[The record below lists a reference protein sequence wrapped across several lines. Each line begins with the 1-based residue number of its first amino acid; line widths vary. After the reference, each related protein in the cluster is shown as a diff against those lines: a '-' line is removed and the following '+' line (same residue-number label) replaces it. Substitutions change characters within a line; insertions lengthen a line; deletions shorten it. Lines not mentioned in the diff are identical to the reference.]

1 LRSSCSIAHPGSKA
15 GRDVGLA
22 RGSAWRDV
30 WGAKPRNETG
40 MTGEG
45 TDHIPREGGPHDDG
59 GGADK
64 ARIARQFIEAIPFSR
79 ALRMRLEEIGDG
91 VAVISMPWDARLV
104 GEPRTGVI
112 HGGAVSAL
120 MDTCGGAAVMSH
132 PEALAATATI
142 DLRIDYMRPAQAG
155 QRITARA
162 TCYHVTRSVAFVRA
176 EAWDADES
184 RPVAAATGAFT
195 VERRGGGR

>member
-1 LRSSCSIAHPGSKA
+1 
-15 GRDVGLA
+15 
-22 RGSAWRDV
+22 
-30 WGAKPRNETG
+30 

-45 TDHIPREGGPHDDG
+45 AERAPEGGG
-59 GGADK
+59 RGADK

-91 VAVISMPWDARLV
+91 LAVISMPWDARLV
-104 GEPRTGVI
+104 GEPRTGVV

-120 MDTCGGAAVMSH
+120 MDTCGGAAVMSR

-142 DLRIDYMRPAQAG
+142 DLRIDYMRPAQSG
-155 QRITARA
+155 ERITARA
-162 TCYHVTRSVAFVRA
+162 MCYHVTRSVAFVRA

-195 VERRGGGR
+195 VERQGGGA